1 MKYWVVSLYT
11 GEPGERKD
19 VSKLLVIPVQFL
31 SLPLLDV
38 FAVKLYFF

>member
-1 MKYWVVSLYT
+1 MKYWAVSSYT

-31 SLPLLDV
+31 SLTLLDI
-38 FAVKLYFF
+38 FDVKLYFF